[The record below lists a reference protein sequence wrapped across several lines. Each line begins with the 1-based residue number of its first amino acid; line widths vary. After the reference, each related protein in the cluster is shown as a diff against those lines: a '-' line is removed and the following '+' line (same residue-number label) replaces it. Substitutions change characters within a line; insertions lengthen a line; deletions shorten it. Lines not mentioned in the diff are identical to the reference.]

1 VSEANIESL
10 CSVLPDRLRR
20 LGQIAYNLWWT
31 WSPEAQK
38 LFMRLDPVLWEAVN
52 HNPVRLLRKLPRER
66 LAEVLADRRI
76 LDGYER
82 VVAEFDAYMRGGPG
96 RDGHLGRWGDRML
109 DAQETVA
116 YFSFEFG
123 LTEALPMYAGGLGVL
138 AADHLKEAS
147 DIGLAMVGVGFLY
160 LNGYFRQ
167 RVTEDGWQEA
177 DYEQLDFDE
186 LPIVQVRDAA
196 GRPLVLGVDLT
207 GRRIHFRVWKAQ
219 VGHVPLYLLDTDV
232 PDNLPKDRVL
242 TQRLYS
248 PDPETRINQEV
259 VLGIGGV
266 RVLRACQINPTV
278 WHLNEGH
285 SAFSTLE
292 RLRELVEQGMSFEQA
307 REHVRQT
314 TIFTTHTPVPAGNDR
329 FPKWQIDQQLS
340 GFWHELGLSRDQ
352 FMALAA
358 EEDFFGMTPLALR
371 MSSKANGVSEMHGQV
386 AREMWQWLYPHQPV
400 PISHITNGVHTAT
413 WLARR
418 MRRLFDE
425 YLGPEWYERLDEEA
439 TWQLVYEIPD
449 DELWAVRKH
458 LKRKLAQFM
467 RERARAKWVTHS
479 QHPVQT
485 IASGVLIN
493 PNALT
498 IGFARRFATYK
509 RATLIL
515 RDVPRLLRLLNDP
528 SRPVQIIF
536 AGKAHPNDEPGKRLL
551 QELYRVV
558 KNASTAG
565 RMVFV
570 EDYDMNVARHL
581 VQGVDVWL
589 NTPRRPYEASGTSG
603 MKAALNGA
611 LNFSIMDG
619 WWREAYNGINGWM
632 IGEDKPYTDLEEQ
645 DRDDCE
651 SLFSA
656 LEQQIVPLY
665 YDLDEDGIPRGWMQ
679 RVKASIA
686 TIAPRFSTRRML
698 KQYIQ
703 QMYAP
708 LANQSQELL
717 MPLPG

>member
-1 VSEANIESL
+1 MSEVVIESL
-10 CSVLPDRLRR
+10 CDSLPRRVRR
-20 LGQIAYNLWWT
+20 LGEIAYNLWWT
-31 WSPEAQK
+31 WSPEAQN
-38 LFMRLDPVLWEAVN
+38 LFMRLDPVLWESVN
-52 HNPVRLLRKLPRER
+52 HNPVRLLRQLSRKR
-66 LAEVLADRRI
+66 LAEAVADRRI
-76 LDGYER
+76 LDSYDR
-82 VVAEFDAYMRGGPG
+82 VVAAFDTYMHNNPG
-96 RDGHLGRWGDRML
+96 RDGQLPDWNGDAPDGHPM
-109 DAQETVA
+109 VA

-147 DIGLAMVGVGFLY
+147 DMGLPMVGVGFLY

-167 RVTEDGWQEA
+167 RITEDGWQEA
-177 DYEQLDFDE
+177 DYEHLNFNE
-186 LPIVQVRDAA
+186 LPIIQVTDATGA
-196 GRPLVLGVDLT
+196 PLILSVELP
-207 GRRIHFRVWKAQ
+207 GRRVYFHTWKAQ
-219 VGHVPLYLLDTDV
+219 VGHVSLYLLDTDV
-232 PDNLPKDRVL
+232 AENLPKDRVL

-248 PDPETRINQEV
+248 PDPETRINQEI

-266 RVLRACQINPTV
+266 RVLRALGINPAV
-278 WHLNEGH
+278 WHMNEGH

-292 RLRELVEQGMSFEQA
+292 RARELVKQGMSFAEA
-307 REHVRQT
+307 REHVRRT
-314 TIFTTHTPVPAGNDR
+314 TVFTTHTPVPAGNDR
-329 FPKWQIDQQLS
+329 FPIWQIDQQLS
-340 GFWHELGLSRDQ
+340 GFWHELGLSREA
-352 FMALAA
+352 FMALGA
-358 EEDFFGMTPLALR
+358 EEDFFGMTPLALY
-371 MSSKANGVSEMHGQV
+371 MSSKANGVSKLHGQV
-386 AREMWQWLYPHQPV
+386 AREMWQWLYPNQPV

-425 YLGPEWYERLDEEA
+425 YLGPAWYDHLDDESTWRLI
-439 TWQLVYEIPD
+439 YEIPD

-485 IASGVLIN
+485 IASGVLID

-509 RATLIL
+509 RAALIL

-528 SRPVQIIF
+528 ARPIQIIF

-565 RMVFV
+565 RMVFI

-611 LNFSIMDG
+611 INFSVLDG
-619 WWREAYNGINGWM
+619 WWCEAYDGKNGWA
-632 IGEDKPYTDLEEQ
+632 IGEDKHYSDPEQQ
-645 DRDDCE
+645 DREDCE
-651 SLFSA
+651 SLFRT
-656 LEQQIVPLY
+656 LEEQIIPLY
-665 YDLDEDGIPRGWMQ
+665 YDVDEDYIPRGWLQ

-698 KQYIQ
+698 KQYVRD
-703 QMYAP
+703 MYAP
-708 LANQSQELL
+708 LAEQSRASVAMLA
-717 MPLPG
+717 G